1 MKQTET
7 DLVPEKRG
15 PLRRLYEWVLHWADS
30 PYAPHA
36 LFLLAFAEA
45 CFFPV
50 PPDLLLVAMCLARPR
65 RGVRYAI
72 ICATGS
78 VLGGM
83 ACYGIGMFAMENV
96 GRPLLELYGQTELF
110 AELSEAFG
118 RHGFGYVFIAALT
131 PIPYCVFTLAAG
143 ASYPHV
149 SIMELVAAS
158 VLGRGLRFGIQG
170 LLFRSFGTRI
180 KGFIERYFNLLTI
193 VGTALLVLLF
203 ISVRMFIGDHKPG
216 ANAPADEAQEARNA
230 PE

>member
-1 MKQTET
+1 MNQTET
-7 DLVPEKRG
+7 KLELEKHG

-78 VLGGM
+78 VLGGIT
-83 ACYGIGMFAMENV
+83 CYGIGMFAMENV
-96 GRPLLELYGQTELF
+96 GRPLLEMYGWTEQF

-118 RHGFGYVFIAALT
+118 RHGFGYVFMAALT

-170 LLFRSFGTRI
+170 VLFRFFGASI
-180 KGFIERYFNLLTI
+180 KDFIERYFNLLTI
-193 VGTALLVLLF
+193 VGTALLVLLVL
-203 ISVRMFIGDHKPG
+203 SVRICRGDHGSG
-216 ANAPADEAQEARNA
+216 ANAPSNEAQEARNA